1 MEETIS
7 ALAQIVRQ
15 GKALY
20 LGVSSFSP
28 QRTRKAF
35 ELLDS
40 EGVRLL
46 IHQPSYS
53 LLNRHIEDGLL
64 ATLNDLGVGCV
75 AFSALAQGL
84 LTNKYISRDAVSGR
98 ALDPHGTFP
107 KHFLSEE
114 NLSNIRGLAAIAGKR
129 GQTLPQ
135 MAIAWV
141 LRESRVTSAL
151 IGARTVQQ
159 LDDSLGALKHMKFD
173 AGELQDIDLYAK
185 EGGIDLWR
193 ETSRL

>member
-1 MEETIS
+1 M
-7 ALAQIVRQ
+7 VRQ

-20 LGVSSFSP
+20 IGVSSFSP

-35 ELLDS
+35 ELL
-40 EGVRLL
+40 EAAGVRLL

-53 LLNRHIEDGLL
+53 MLNRHVEDELL
-64 ATLNDLGVGCV
+64 DTLGELGVGCIG
-75 AFSALAQGL
+75 FSALAQGL
-84 LTNKYISRDAVSGR
+84 LTNSYISGDAVTGR

-107 KHFLSEE
+107 RKFLSEQ
-114 NLSNIRGLAAIAGKR
+114 NLSNIRGLTAIAARR

-141 LRESRVTSAL
+141 LRDSRVTSAL

-159 LDDSLGALKHMKFD
+159 LDDSLDALKHVNFD
-173 AGELQDIDLYAK
+173 VDELQEIDVYAK
-185 EGGIDLWR
+185 ECGIDLWR
-193 ETSRL
+193 ETSLL